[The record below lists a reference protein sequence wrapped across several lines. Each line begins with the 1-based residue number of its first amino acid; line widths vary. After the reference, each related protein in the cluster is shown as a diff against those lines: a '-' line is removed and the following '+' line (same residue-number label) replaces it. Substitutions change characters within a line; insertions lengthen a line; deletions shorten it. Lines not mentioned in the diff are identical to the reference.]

1 METLNK
7 GELITLENDIDYY
20 VIEIIEQEG
29 ERYLYLVNDE
39 RAEVVIG
46 KEIVDGDNI
55 IVETIDDREKMREIT
70 KLVLKKVE

>member
-20 VIEIIEQEG
+20 VVEIIEQEG
-29 ERYLYLVNDE
+29 DRYLYLVNDE

-46 KEIVDGDNI
+46 KEIIDGDNI

-70 KLVLKKVE
+70 KLVLEKVE